1 MTDPIPEPD
10 VFDEDAELDTLEEGT
25 EPFPTEPPTEA

>member
-10 VFDEDAELDTLEEGT
+10 VFDEDANLEDIEPAT
-25 EPFPTEPPTEA
+25 EFPGDEPPTEA